1 MLGGEWEHRE
11 DDRAVLSLENVR
23 VVFNKGSITETVALC
38 GVNLEVSKGDY
49 VTIIGSNG
57 AGKTTM
63 IETISG
69 TIPVDSGK
77 ICLMGR
83 DVGRW
88 PDYERACC
96 IGRVFQNPLA
106 GTSPI
111 MTIEENL
118 ALAALRG
125 QRRTLRLGVTAKRRR
140 EFREVLG
147 ELGIGLENR
156 LADPVALLSGGQRQC
171 ITLLMATICNPEI
184 LLLDEHTAALDPKNQ
199 ELVMRI
205 TDRTIADHGLTVL
218 MVTHNMSQA
227 LEHGNRTVMM
237 HRGRIVASFGA
248 EEKKS
253 LTPQCLVAKFHEVQG
268 AELDD
273 RSLLV

>member
-1 MLGGEWEHRE
+1 M
-11 DDRAVLSLENVR
+11 LSLEDVR
-23 VVFNKGSITETVALC
+23 VVFNKGSITETVALS
-38 GVNLEVSKGDY
+38 GVSLQVNKGDY

-69 TIPVDSGK
+69 TVPADSGR
-77 ICLMGR
+77 ITLMGR
-83 DVGRW
+83 DVSRL
-88 PDYERACC
+88 PDYKRACC

-111 MTIEENL
+111 MSIEENL

-125 QRRTLRLGVTAKRRR
+125 HRRTLRLGVTVRRR
-140 EFREVLG
+140 KEFRDALG

-156 LADPVALLSGGQRQC
+156 LSDPVALLSGGQRQC
-171 ITLLMATICNPEI
+171 LTLLMATFCKPDL

-205 TDRTIADHGLTVL
+205 TDRTIAEHGLAAL
-218 MVTHNMSQA
+218 MVTHNMSHA
-227 LEHGNRTVMM
+227 LAHGF
-237 HRGRIVASFGA
+237 S
-248 EEKKS
+248 
-253 LTPQCLVAKFHEVQG
+253 
-268 AELDD
+268 
-273 RSLLV
+273 